1 VRFIKFS
8 RYPAVQR
15 EANKGCMQKTYSDF
29 YRWFGGKE
37 GKMWYYYASGT
48 IAFLDRDKKRLAAIE
63 KKWNKR
69 DPPALNYL
77 ALAALLENWGKLYK
91 DVNRKI

>member
-1 VRFIKFS
+1 
-8 RYPAVQR
+8 
-15 EANKGCMQKTYSDF
+15 MQKTYSDF